1 MDIHNII
8 IASVEIVKNAIES
21 TPGVTTEVA
30 KEAALEGSGGVI
42 GTLGINWKLFLA
54 QLVNFSIVLL
64 IFWKWIVKPITD
76 TLNARQKKIEEGL
89 QNADYMTKEKEN
101 FEVWKATE
109 MKNVRVEADQ
119 IIKDA
124 QGVAVNV
131 KNEALSSAK
140 QQADKLI
147 EQTKASLQIEKQQVL
162 SAARSE
168 IAIMVVGAAEK
179 ILQHKLD
186 AQKDHHIISEALS
199 NTEK

>member
-1 MDIHNII
+1 MIDIHNLI
-8 IASVEIVKNAIES
+8 IASAEVVKTAVESA
-21 TPGVTTEVA
+21 P
-30 KEAALEGSGGVI
+30 EAAAEAAKEGSGGVI

-54 QLVNFSIVLL
+54 QLVNFLIVLL

-76 TLNARQKKIEEGL
+76 TLSARQKKIEEGL
-89 QNADYMTKEKEN
+89 QNADYMMKEKEN

-119 IIKDA
+119 MIKDA
-124 QGVAVNV
+124 QGAAVNV

-147 EQTKASLQIEKQQVL
+147 EQTKASLEIEKQQVL
-162 SAARSE
+162 SAAKSE
-168 IAIMVVGAAEK
+168 IATMVVSATEK

-186 AQKDHHIISEALS
+186 AQKDHHIITEALS
-199 NTEK
+199 HTEK